1 MNKIF
6 QLLKKKDKNY
16 SLKRKNIEKTTYNFD
31 ENNNLYL
38 TLPKFDYGKRIR
50 EQINERKKFKDE
62 STISKSKVIAE
73 QSIDNSRHNLEE
85 LIPEFFQNNNTKS
98 DESEHEFK
106 IDDQDNDSLNSSLNE
121 DEKKAL
127 FEKLKT
133 RNKFISGT
141 NQKFSLKKSHKNESE
156 DFIHVKNSHSISDN
170 KLLRGNF
177 SVFTSQNKNN
187 LRPKIPNTKSLL
199 EDDPL
204 FRNFKI
210 MKEKLAIIKKHNNKK
225 KKTVIAADIF
235 YYDKKKWEI
244 QRIKESDRIVRRL
257 EEVEH
262 KRKDWNDKH
271 IPDLNLP
278 NVPLSEL
285 RNELKRNSINRKFT
299 KGGSILFS
307 NRDIFEGMY
316 ITVIIYQ
323 IFRRRKFHRI
333 RCKRSE

>member
-6 QLLKKKDKNY
+6 HLLKKKDKNY

-50 EQINERKKFKDE
+50 EKINERKKLKDE
-62 STISKSKVIAE
+62 STINKSKVIDE
-73 QSIDNSRHNLEE
+73 QSMDNSRNNLED

-98 DESEHEFK
+98 EESEPDFKMEGDES
-106 IDDQDNDSLNSSLNE
+106 DSLDSSLNE
-121 DEKKAL
+121 DEKNAF

-133 RNKFISGT
+133 RNKFNSDNKIT
-141 NQKFSLKKSHKNESE
+141 FKKIFKNES
-156 DFIHVKNSHSISDN
+156 DIQIRNSHSISDS

-177 SVFTSQNKNN
+177 SVFSSQSKNN
-187 LRPKIPNTKSLL
+187 LRPKIPNKSSVL

-204 FRNFKI
+204 FQNFKK
-210 MKEKLAIIKKHNNKK
+210 MKEKLAMIKKINKKK
-225 KKTVIAADIF
+225 KKTVVAADIF

-244 QRIKESDRIVRRL
+244 QRIKESDRIIRRL
-257 EEVEH
+257 DEVEH

-278 NVPLSEL
+278 IVPMSEV
-285 RNELKRNSINRKFT
+285 RNELKRNSVNRKFT
-299 KGGSILFS
+299 KGSSILFT
-307 NRDIFEGMY
+307 NRDIIEGM
-316 ITVIIYQ
+316 
-323 IFRRRKFHRI
+323 
-333 RCKRSE
+333 

>member
-50 EQINERKKFKDE
+50 EKINERKKLKDE
-62 STISKSKVIAE
+62 SSINKSKVIVE
-73 QSIDNSRHNLEE
+73 QSMDNSRNNLED

-98 DESEHEFK
+98 EESEPDFKMEGDES
-106 IDDQDNDSLNSSLNE
+106 DSLDSSLNE
-121 DEKKAL
+121 DEKNAM

-133 RNKFISGT
+133 RNKFNSDNKIT
-141 NQKFSLKKSHKNESE
+141 FKKNFKNES
-156 DFIHVKNSHSISDN
+156 DIQIRNSHSISDS

-177 SVFTSQNKNN
+177 SVFSSQSKNN
-187 LRPKIPNTKSLL
+187 LRPKIPNKSSVL

-204 FRNFKI
+204 FQNFKK
-210 MKEKLAIIKKHNNKK
+210 MKEKLAMIKKINKKK

-244 QRIKESDRIVRRL
+244 QRIKESDRIIRRL
-257 EEVEH
+257 DEVEH

-278 NVPLSEL
+278 IVPMSEV
-285 RNELKRNSINRKFT
+285 RNELKRNSVNRKFT
-299 KGGSILFS
+299 KGSSILFT
-307 NRDIFEGMY
+307 NRDIIEGMQFY
-316 ITVIIYQ
+316 Y
-323 IFRRRKFHRI
+323 F
-333 RCKRSE
+333 

>member
-50 EQINERKKFKDE
+50 EQINDRKKLKDE
-62 STISKSKVIAE
+62 STINKSRVIVE
-73 QSIDNSRHNLEE
+73 HSMDNRRHNLED

-98 DESEHEFK
+98 DESEADFK
-106 IDDQDNDSLNSSLNE
+106 MEGQESDSLNSSLNE
-121 DEKKAL
+121 EEKNAL

-133 RNKFISGT
+133 RNKFISDT
-141 NQKFSLKKSHKNESE
+141 NPLKKSFKNEKES
-156 DFIHVKNSHSISDN
+156 FNHLNHFKNSHSISDS

-177 SVFTSQNKNN
+177 PVFTSQNKNI
-187 LRPKIPNTKSLL
+187 LRPKIQSTKSLL
-199 EDDPL
+199 ENDEL
-204 FRNFKI
+204 FKNFKI
-210 MKEKLAIIKKHNNKK
+210 MKEKMAIIKNNKKK

-278 NVPLSEL
+278 IVPLSEL

-299 KGGSILFS
+299 KGSSILFS
-307 NRDIFEGMY
+307 NRDILDG
-316 ITVIIYQ
+316 
-323 IFRRRKFHRI
+323 IFNFLFSI
-333 RCKRSE
+333 F